1 MKLQS
6 RSVSILLLAAGV
18 AADLIVSGVKDN
30 STNGAVPLR
39 QSISDLQNGGGA
51 QW

>member
-6 RSVSILLLAAGV
+6 CSVSGLLLAARV
-18 AADLIVSGVKDN
+18 TADLIVSGVKVD

-39 QSISDLQNGGGA
+39 RSISDLQNGGGA
-51 QW
+51 EW